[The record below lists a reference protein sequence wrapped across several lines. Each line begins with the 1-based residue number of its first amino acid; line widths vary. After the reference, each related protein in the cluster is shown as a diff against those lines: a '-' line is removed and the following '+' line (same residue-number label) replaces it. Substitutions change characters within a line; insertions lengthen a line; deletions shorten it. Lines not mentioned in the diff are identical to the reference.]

1 MNESPLAG
9 RRILVTRPAG
19 RQQELIDAIKARG
32 GEPVSLPLLAIE
44 PIDPPIEDPRPS
56 DSKNDP
62 IRDTHRDPDP
72 ARDTHREM
80 GDTRTRLW
88 DAHLLDTHR
97 ELRDELRDT
106 RNSTRE
112 SKGRESKGD
121 THATRLGENLSRLPD
136 YEILIFVS
144 ANAVRFGARK
154 IAECGAEISPAAA
167 VLAVGAATAREAAT
181 LLDLAVHGPPV
192 GSGSEQLLKLPQLK
206 DVQDRRIAIF
216 RGQGG
221 RELLA
226 AELRRRGAFVDYIEV
241 YRRVPAA
248 NAAGQLREI
257 LAEGPL
263 DMVIVTSA
271 EALAR
276 WRELTDE
283 ITIAA
288 HDRSPDETAG
298 TVPNRSPS
306 GAQSA
311 KHAQNRSFA
320 LPLQAKEGANEIA
333 KQLLNIP
340 IAAPS
345 RRVAELAAQ
354 HGFSV
359 VIDAGDA
366 GANAMAE
373 ALAAYSRRE

>member
-1 MNESPLAG
+1 MNELPLAD

-19 RQQELIDAIKARG
+19 QQQGLIDAIKARG
-32 GEPVSLPLLAIE
+32 GEPISLPLLVIE
-44 PIDPPIEDPRPS
+44 PIDPPVEDSDPS
-56 DSKNDP
+56 DPTKDTQ
-62 IRDTHRDPDP
+62 RETGDTH
-72 ARDTHREM
+72 
-80 GDTRTRLW
+80 TRPW

-97 ELRDELRDT
+97 QLRDKLRDT
-106 RNSTRE
+106 HISTRKVE
-112 SKGRESKGD
+112 GRESEGNPN
-121 THATRLGENLSRLPD
+121 TTRLGESLSRLLD

-144 ANAVRFGARK
+144 INAARFGARR
-154 IAECGAEISPAAA
+154 IVECGAEISPAAA
-167 VLAVGAATAREAAT
+167 VLAVGVATARETAT
-181 LLDLAVHGPPV
+181 LLDLPVHGPPT

-216 RGQGG
+216 RGEGG

-226 AELRRRGAFVDYIEV
+226 EELRRRGAVVDYIEV

-276 WRELTDE
+276 WREITDE

-288 HDRSPDETAG
+288 HDRSPDETAEN
-298 TVPNRSPS
+298 VPNRSP
-306 GAQSA
+306 GGTQSA

-320 LPLQAKEGANEIA
+320 LPLKANEGTSDTGN
-333 KQLLNIP
+333 QLLNVP

-354 HGFSV
+354 QGFSA

-366 GANAMAE
+366 GANAMAD
-373 ALAAYSRRE
+373 ALAKYSRRE

>member
-1 MNESPLAG
+1 MNELPLAG

-19 RQQELIDAIKARG
+19 RQQGLIDAVKARG
-32 GEPVSLPLLAIE
+32 GEPISLPLLAIE
-44 PIDPPIEDPRPS
+44 PIAPPVGDSHPS
-56 DSKNDP
+56 DPTK
-62 IRDTHRDPDP
+62 
-72 ARDTHREM
+72 DTHREM
-80 GDTRTRLW
+80 GDTHRETGDTHARPW

-106 RNSTRE
+106 HNSARE
-112 SKGRESKGD
+112 SEMRESEGN
-121 THATRLGENLSRLPD
+121 THTTQLGENLSHLLD
-136 YEILIFVS
+136 YEMLIFVS
-144 ANAVRFGARK
+144 INAARFGARK

-167 VLAVGAATAREAAT
+167 VLAVGAATARETAA
-181 LLDLAVHGPPV
+181 LLDLPVHGPPT

-216 RGQGG
+216 RGEGG

-226 AELRRRGAFVDYIEV
+226 EELRRRGAVVDYIEV

-276 WRELTDE
+276 WREITDE

-288 HDRSPDETAG
+288 HDRSPDETAEN
-298 TVPNRSPS
+298 VPNRSPS
-306 GAQSA
+306 GTQSA

-333 KQLLNIP
+333 NQLLNIP
-340 IAAPS
+340 IAVPS

-354 HGFSV
+354 HGFSK
-359 VIDAGDA
+359 VINAGDA
-366 GANAMAE
+366 GAEAMAE